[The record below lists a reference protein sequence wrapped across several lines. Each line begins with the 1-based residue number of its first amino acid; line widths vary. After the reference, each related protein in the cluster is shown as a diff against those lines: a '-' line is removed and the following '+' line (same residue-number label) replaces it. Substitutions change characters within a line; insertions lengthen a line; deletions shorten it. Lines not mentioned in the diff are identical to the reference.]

1 MSLNESPCADEI
13 DDFRAAWRRIRRP
26 PRGPVI
32 PDNAVAPAASVVV
45 CYGPN
50 KRYYAYVQLGT
61 QRRPVGNYP
70 TEAKAKAAG
79 LARLERL
86 ASGER
91 GDRCS

>member
-1 MSLNESPCADEI
+1 MSLTESPCADEI
-13 DDFRAAWRRIRRP
+13 EAYRAAWRRIRRP
-26 PRGPVI
+26 PRVPVI
-32 PDNAVAPAASVVV
+32 PDAAAATTASVVV

-79 LARLERL
+79 LARLEQFAPR
-86 ASGER
+86 ER
-91 GDRCS
+91 GG

>member
-1 MSLNESPCADEI
+1 MMTESPCAAEI

-26 PRGPVI
+26 PRVPAI
-32 PDNAVAPAASVVV
+32 PDNAAGAAASVIVR
-45 CYGPN
+45 YGPN

-61 QRRPVGNYP
+61 QRRAVGNYP

-79 LARLERL
+79 LARLEQL
-86 ASGER
+86 APWER

>member
-1 MSLNESPCADEI
+1 MSLTESPCAAEI
-13 DDFRAAWRRIRRP
+13 NDFRAAWWRIRRP
-26 PRGPVI
+26 PRVPAIPV
-32 PDNAVAPAASVVV
+32 NAAGAAASVVV

-79 LARLERL
+79 LARLEQL
-86 ASGER
+86 APREQG
-91 GDRCS
+91 G

>member
-1 MSLNESPCADEI
+1 MSHVESPCADAI

-26 PRGPVI
+26 PRVPAI
-32 PDNAVAPAASVVV
+32 PDNAAAPAASVVV

-50 KRYYAYVQLGT
+50 KRYYVYVQLGT

-79 LARLERL
+79 LARLEQL
-86 ASGER
+86 APREQG
-91 GDRCS
+91 G